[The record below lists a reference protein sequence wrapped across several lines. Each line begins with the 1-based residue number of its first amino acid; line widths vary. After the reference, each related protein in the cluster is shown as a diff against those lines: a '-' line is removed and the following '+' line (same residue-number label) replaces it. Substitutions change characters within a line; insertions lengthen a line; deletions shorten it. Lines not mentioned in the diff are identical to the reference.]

1 MTIVA
6 IEVIIVRLVET
17 LKMKGLAMVNT
28 KKWNAKFIA
37 SNVCTEQIRF
47 MNENTPV
54 SYKYKFLQNFR
65 IEDYM
70 SGAKRFLVA
79 INGIVIEFYYNDSI
93 KIYITLEPK
102 YPFKHNL
109 IPIEECPIVLESYIE
124 RELNNFL
131 RNFQL
136 EEKYLK
142 EYLQKQEAVN
152 ATRRKEIL
160 LRNWKKF
167 LRKLSYFPNF

>member
-1 MTIVA
+1 
-6 IEVIIVRLVET
+6 
-17 LKMKGLAMVNT
+17 
-28 KKWNAKFIA
+28 
-37 SNVCTEQIRF
+37 
-47 MNENTPV
+47 
-54 SYKYKFLQNFR
+54 
-65 IEDYM
+65 M